1 MKSKLLPILASL
13 LLMTLGVMLYYS
25 ATPYMNI
32 YLVPVIKSLG
42 GEPTRLILA
51 AILSA
56 VALAGAL
63 IAGFFSVFLFE
74 MVSGGYRPLLMGLI
88 YATPIIAVHLFLIV
102 KVYVDGLQVP
112 VDVIWLNLGEMIAI
126 YLGFLIT
133 AWAGRGMARRFFA
146 AEAPS

>member
-1 MKSKLLPILASL
+1 MKSKLLPVLASL

-42 GEPTRLILA
+42 IEPTKLTLIGILA
-51 AILSA
+51 L
-56 VALAGAL
+56 VAFAGAL

-88 YATPIIAVHLFLIV
+88 FATPVTAIHLFMIAR
-102 KVYVDGLQVP
+102 VYLDGLQVP
-112 VDVIWLNLGEMIAI
+112 VDVIWLNLGEMITI
-126 YLGFLIT
+126 YLSYLLT
-133 AWAGRGMARRFFA
+133 AWAGRGVARRFFA
-146 AEAPS
+146 TEAPS

>member
-1 MKSKLLPILASL
+1 
-13 LLMTLGVMLYYS
+13 MTLGVMLYYS

-42 GEPTRLILA
+42 VEPTRLILA
-51 AILSA
+51 AILSL

-74 MVSGGYRPLLMGLI
+74 MVSGGYRPLLMGLV
-88 YATPIIAVHLFLIV
+88 YATPVTAIHLSLIA
-102 KVYVDGLQVP
+102 KVYMDGLQVP
-112 VDVIWLNLGEMIAI
+112 LDVIWLDLGEMVAI
-126 YLGFLIT
+126 YLGFLLT
-133 AWAGRGMARRFFA
+133 AWAGRGVARRFFA